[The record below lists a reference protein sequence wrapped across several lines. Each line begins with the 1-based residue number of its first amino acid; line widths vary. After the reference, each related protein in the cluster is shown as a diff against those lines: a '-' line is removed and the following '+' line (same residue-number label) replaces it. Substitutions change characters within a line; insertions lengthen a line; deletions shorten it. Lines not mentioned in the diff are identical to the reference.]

1 MTQLNRPCE
10 CPCNCES
17 RMRESGIC
25 GFCRKG
31 LHWEPDSPL
40 DTVWVTLDSR
50 SGHEKGSATLRI
62 MGTGRGPK
70 ARS

>member
-1 MTQLNRPCE
+1 
-10 CPCNCES
+10 
-17 RMRESGIC
+17 MRESGIC

-40 DTVWVTLDSR
+40 DTVWVTLDGR